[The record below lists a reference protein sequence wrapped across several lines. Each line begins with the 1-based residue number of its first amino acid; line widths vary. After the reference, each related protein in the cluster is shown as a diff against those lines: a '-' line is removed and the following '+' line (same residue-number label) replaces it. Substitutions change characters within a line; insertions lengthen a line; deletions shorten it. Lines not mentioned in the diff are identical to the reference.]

1 MISLKIDVWCH
12 NKVFDYIFF
21 SVCNFFFFNFLIL
34 GFKAK
39 DFHAGTWIFN
49 LFFSSSFF
57 MPNTL
62 VCISGLFLVY
72 FYRKHKN
79 DLSNTL
85 KKYIF
90 LFAAIWTVFFAFGKS
105 YYIFNT
111 WGLVFGSA
119 FNFIFILTLCFFST
133 ASLGL
138 LLIVFF
144 SVLKKVESLD
154 KSAFWRENPKHIFWI
169 LFASFFAVE
178 CIYLIAFFP
187 GICTWDGRRQ
197 LTVFYGIVR
206 LSNHHPIVSTLVE
219 GSIVEFGR
227 RIIDYNFG
235 LFLFV
240 FLQSLLQSFTFA
252 YTVKFISDVVKSK
265 VIVAFSY
272 IYFLLNP
279 VLAIWGIGLGKDGIY
294 YLSFLWFVI
303 SLVKIFKHSNGNMR
317 RSIYVQLIFSAFV
330 CGFFRKE
337 AAIVVTISLITA
349 FLFSCYSRNR
359 KNALIYATTFYV
371 IFFMAFNLFLEV
383 NHIHSPRREALCI
396 PLQQTARLVW
406 SNKVLEKEDKKII
419 ARLFDNK
426 DLHKIYNPSHA
437 DPVKNAFVG
446 SEANYHAWEDLYF
459 KYLKIY
465 PATYAEAMINQNYGY
480 FYPFFKPLSYGSY
493 NMPSR
498 KSFPDD
504 IHLSI
509 ISKAKGLQNFLK
521 SIPEVFM
528 GTPFLSLYYNCSFFV
543 WSLLFICGFALVRKR
558 WWVICISMPLLL
570 TFAVCLLSPVGAYVR
585 YMLPIIASYPLWLAV
600 SWKELEL

>member
-1 MISLKIDVWCH
+1 M
-12 NKVFDYIFF
+12 
-21 SVCNFFFFNFLIL
+21 
-34 GFKAK
+34 
-39 DFHAGTWIFN
+39 
-49 LFFSSSFF
+49 
-57 MPNTL
+57 
-62 VCISGLFLVY
+62 
-72 FYRKHKN
+72 
-79 DLSNTL
+79 
-85 KKYIF
+85 
-90 LFAAIWTVFFAFGKS
+90 
-105 YYIFNT
+105 
-111 WGLVFGSA
+111 LVFGSA
-119 FNFIFILTLCFFST
+119 FNFIFALALCFFSA

-169 LFASFFAVE
+169 LFASFFAIQ
-178 CIYLIAFFP
+178 CIYIIAFFP
-187 GICTWDGRRQ
+187 GIATWDGRHQ
-197 LTVFYGIVR
+197 WT
-206 LSNHHPIVSTLVE
+206 NHHPIVSTLVE

-252 YTVKFISDVVKSK
+252 YTVKFISDAVKSK

-279 VLAIWGIGLGKDGIY
+279 VLAIWSIGLGKDCIY

-317 RSIYVQLIFSAFV
+317 WSIYVQLIFSAFA

-371 IFFMAFNLFLEV
+371 IFFMAFNLLLGL
-383 NHIHSPRREALCI
+383 NDIHSPRKEALSI

-406 SNKVLEKEDKKII
+406 SDKVLNKEDMKII
-419 ARLFDNK
+419 NGLFGNK
-426 DLHKIYNPSHA
+426 DLRKLYKPSHA
-437 DPVKNAFVG
+437 DPVKKAFIE
-446 SEANYHAWEDLYF
+446 SEANYRAWKDFYF
-459 KYLKIY
+459 KYLTIY
-465 PATYAEAMINQNYGY
+465 PATYVEAIINQNYGY
-480 FYPFFKPLSYGSY
+480 FYPFFGPIDYGYYHMPRKDGFKDNISLSV
-493 NMPSR
+493 
-498 KSFPDD
+498 
-504 IHLSI
+504 
-509 ISKAKGLQNFLK
+509 ISKAEGLQNFLK
-521 SIPEVFM
+521 SIPKFFRGM
-528 GTPFLSLYYNCSFFV
+528 PFLSVYYNCSFFV
-543 WSLLFICGFALVRKR
+543 WSLLFICGFALVRKCWR
-558 WWVICISMPLLL
+558 VICISMPLLL
-570 TFAVCLLSPVGAYVR
+570 TFAVCLLSPVGADAR